1 MSPEYEKTSC
11 VTTSSP
17 LKRPLAKWPAAFCA
31 AMASCEATNS
41 NLLKIQSTE
50 MTPHPLLPLAK
61 FVKCLYL
68 DIWRKQVKF
77 LEIYLVSHTKEF
89 DVRCSTWEI
98 LAGMV
103 SSLKSSSFG
112 SFTGDESKVLGGSPP
127 FPALRTRS
135 IKTGSTS
142 RSSPPAV
149 AKPQVNTPNA
159 ICKFHS
165 E

>member
-17 LKRPLAKWPAAFCA
+17 LKRPLAKWPAA
-31 AMASCEATNS
+31 MASCEATNS

-50 MTPHPLLPLAK
+50 MTHHPLLPLAK

-77 LEIYLVSHTKEF
+77 LEIYLASHIKEF

-112 SFTGDESKVLGGSPP
+112 SLTGDESKVLEGSPP

-142 RSSPPAV
+142 RRIPPAV
-149 AKPQVNTPNA
+149 AKPQVDTPNA

>member
-1 MSPEYEKTSC
+1 M
-11 VTTSSP
+11 
-17 LKRPLAKWPAAFCA
+17 
-31 AMASCEATNS
+31 
-41 NLLKIQSTE
+41 
-50 MTPHPLLPLAK
+50 
-61 FVKCLYL
+61 
-68 DIWRKQVKF
+68 WRKQVKF
-77 LEIYLVSHTKEF
+77 PEIYLVSHREEF